1 MIPQNVKNVVP
12 YVATST
18 SDQERPYPAGSLLYP
33 IKTKLQNIKK
43 VYFCTEL
50 FKNTIF
56 IMYEWWRFQW
66 YRICLEKSVIRIGI
80 EKFNFFLVHL
90 VRSIQTK
97 LKLDNKIKT
106 RKQKIVGVEHR
117 VVCMEFSKLLEFLNG
132 GESFTLALTKI
143 TRHRTSSTEKNEGMQ
158 L

>member
-1 MIPQNVKNVVP
+1 MITQNVKKVVP
-12 YVATST
+12 YVATSR
-18 SDQERPYPAGSLLYP
+18 SAQDRSYSAESLLYP
-33 IKTKLQNIKK
+33 MKTKLQNIKK

-56 IMYEWWRFQW
+56 IIYEWWRFQW
-66 YRICLEKSVIRIGI
+66 YRICLEKSEIRIGI
-80 EKFNFFLVHL
+80 EKFNFLLVHL

-97 LKLDNKIKT
+97 LKLDNKLKT

-117 VVCMEFSKLLEFLNG
+117 GVCVEFSKLLEFLNVC
-132 GESFTLALTKI
+132 ESSSLVLTKI
-143 TRHRTSSTEKNEGMQ
+143 TWHRTPSTEKNEGMQ

>member
-1 MIPQNVKNVVP
+1 MIPQNVKKFVP

-18 SDQERPYPAGSLLYP
+18 SGQERLYPAGSLLYP
-33 IKTKLQNIKK
+33 MKTKLQNIKK
-43 VYFCTEL
+43 KYFRTEL

-66 YRICLEKSVIRIGI
+66 YRICLENSEIRIGI

-97 LKLDNKIKT
+97 LKLNNKLKT
-106 RKQKIVGVEHR
+106 RKQKSWALSIGVYWQKLLDIEHR
-117 VVCMEFSKLLEFLNG
+117 QLRK
-132 GESFTLALTKI
+132 TKGCSCKSLI
-143 TRHRTSSTEKNEGMQ
+143 FF
-158 L
+158 

>member
-1 MIPQNVKNVVP
+1 MIPQNVKKVVQ

-18 SDQERPYPAGSLLYP
+18 SGQERCYPAGSLLYP
-33 IKTKLQNIKK
+33 MKMKLQNIKK
-43 VYFCTEL
+43 VYFCTKL

-56 IMYEWWRFQW
+56 IMYECWRFQW
-66 YRICLEKSVIRIGI
+66 YRICLVKSEIRIGI

-97 LKLDNKIKT
+97 LKLDNKLKT
-106 RKQKIVGVEHR
+106 WNQKIVGVEHR
-117 VVCMEFSKLLEFLNG
+117 DVCVEFSKLLDFLNVCG
-132 GESFTLALTKI
+132 SFTLVLTKI
-143 TRHRTSSTEKNEGMQ
+143 TRHRTPSTEKNEGMK